1 MVSCFFS
8 ESTLKSALSKAKHEF
23 DLAAEMVQ
31 LIEQGMVQTNNKK
44 ISQTNKSVLVTDVGG
59 SLTPIF
65 SHQRHCSLI
74 SGRKSFKLKPLI
86 TELGTGPLNHFY
98 SMSSTCMKLKIR

>member
-1 MVSCFFS
+1 MIFFS

-59 SLTPIF
+59 SLTPTF
-65 SHQRHCSLI
+65 SHQHHCSSKLLI
-74 SGRKSFKLKPLI
+74 D
-86 TELGTGPLNHFY
+86 ELGIDPLNHFY
-98 SMSSTCMKLKIR
+98 YMPSTCMKLKIR